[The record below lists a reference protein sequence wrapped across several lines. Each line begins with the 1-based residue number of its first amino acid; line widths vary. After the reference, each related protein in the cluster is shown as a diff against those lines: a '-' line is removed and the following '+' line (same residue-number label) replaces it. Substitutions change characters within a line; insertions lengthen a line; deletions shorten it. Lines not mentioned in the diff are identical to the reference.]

1 MEAESG
7 AGRAVKGARG
17 GGAAYRRGFGS
28 GFGLAPPRLLGGSG
42 LGGGWLQ
49 GAPGLK
55 REVLEAQI

>member
-7 AGRAVKGARG
+7 AGRAEVGV
-17 GGAAYRRGFGS
+17 AYRRGFGR
-28 GFGLAPPRLLGGSG
+28 GFGLAPPRLLRGSG
-42 LGGGWLQ
+42 LGGAWLQ